1 MSRPGG
7 EEAAA
12 PAAEGAPEGS
22 PEGSRHRHP
31 DGRPDVG
38 RLVGIGLLAVLLAV
52 VVNVI
57 LARLAAG
64 LFDAPPGFAPLRG
77 GAVVFLT
84 VTATALGVAV
94 FIVLV
99 LTTRRPGRWFRVAAY
114 GTALVSCASP
124 VSLLL
129 SDPPRVAGVTG
140 PLVAGL
146 IPLHL
151 APALI
156 LVGLL
161 CRRGW
166 PEG

>member
-1 MSRPGG
+1 MSAPGEAA

-12 PAAEGAPEGS
+12 AAEGAPER
-22 PEGSRHRHP
+22 PRHRHP
-31 DGRPDVG
+31 DGRPDVS
-38 RLVGIGLLAVLLAV
+38 RLVGVGLLAVLLAV
-52 VVNVI
+52 VVNVV

-64 LFDAPPGFAPLRG
+64 LLGAPPGFAPLRG

-84 VTATALGVAV
+84 VTAAALGVAV

-124 VSLLL
+124 ISLLL